1 MIKIE
6 KIQQDI
12 NNLPQ
17 EAQLLLIDFI
27 ELLKKRYAP
36 LNIDNID
43 STVSGNIII
52 DEPFVGMWQ
61 DREDMKDSSQ
71 WVRQVRK
78 QEWMS

>member
-43 STVSGNIII
+43 FTVSGNII

>member
-12 NNLPQ
+12 NNLSQ
-17 EAQLLLIDFI
+17 EAQLLLIDFL

-43 STVSGNIII
+43 STVSGNII

-61 DREDMKDSSQ
+61 DREDMEDSSQ